1 MSCKNASS
9 ITTKPSDNVFSV
21 KISKVFVPSIQR
33 SILKTMKTLLK
44 LFIAVATFTLPSEV
58 QDQIIFRSKKE
69 HVIKQQIAHK

>member
-58 QDQIIFRSKKE
+58 QDQMIFRSKKE

>member
-1 MSCKNASS
+1 MV
-9 ITTKPSDNVFSV
+9 SDNVFSV
-21 KISKVFVPSIQR
+21 KISKVFVPSIQP